1 MLGRTYFTYFCY
13 QKFLVYAPILSSLIL
28 DSFKKVTNWTSTQI
42 LSEKFKPFDT
52 NPESIMS
59 NLANDRVTL
68 EFNNSILA
76 QKTLLHFIVI
86 LF

>member
-1 MLGRTYFTYFCY
+1 MLCRTYFTYFCY
-13 QKFLVYAPILSSLIL
+13 QEFPVYAPILSSLIL
-28 DSFKKVTNWTSTQI
+28 DSLKKFTNFLWKI
-42 LSEKFKPFDT
+42 KPFDT
-52 NPESIMS
+52 NSESIMS

-76 QKTLLHFIVI
+76 QNTLLHFIVI